1 MLKPV
6 LPYRFLSYWF
16 AKSTFLCSQ
25 FSLAV
30 QWSVL
35 SYFLTAGCFKILC
48 KGILEIF
55 CFMQIICFITIR
67 YITRSACDTGAFVFQ
82 EILMGTTL
90 SSFRIPPCRFLI
102 WHTQN
107 FESYRP
113 HHFSIRLHSRSH
125 GNPEKGCN
133 RGRTQSPPNSP
144 RGECKNPSSFKGIL
158 DLRFDRLGRRDN

>member
-1 MLKPV
+1 MKKNEQMLKPV

-25 FSLAV
+25 FSIAV

-55 CFMQIICFITIR
+55 CFMQIICFIAIR

-90 SSFRIPPCRFLI
+90 STFSYSAMQISHLTYSEFRVV
-102 WHTQN
+102 
-107 FESYRP
+107 S
-113 HHFSIRLHSRSH
+113 
-125 GNPEKGCN
+125 
-133 RGRTQSPPNSP
+133 
-144 RGECKNPSSFKGIL
+144 PSSSWYSASFKVSRQSRKRMQSWAHTIL
-158 DLRFDRLGRRDN
+158 PELPKRRMQKSLQFQRNPRFEI